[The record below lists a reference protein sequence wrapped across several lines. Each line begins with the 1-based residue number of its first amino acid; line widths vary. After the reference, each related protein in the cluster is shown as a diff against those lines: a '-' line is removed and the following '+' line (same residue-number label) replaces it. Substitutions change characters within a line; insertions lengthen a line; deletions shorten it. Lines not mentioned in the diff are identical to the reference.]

1 MQGVGVNARRAL
13 FWQQSLGCRE
23 VRLCAEA
30 QAVEAST
37 YLPQPIMHPVYVP
50 SPASQPAPGAT
61 ACLAIESTFLYIF
74 FLYCGA
80 VQFSKLGF
88 VKRRPAARSRQGCLA
103 SGRRARKKARKSEAT
118 SAVSVPM
125 RFRVY
130 RHLLAAPVRSAN
142 VSFFM
147 PMPAKAFLLFH
158 TVHTSYKYILYT
170 FIIFKNA
177 APATV

>member
-1 MQGVGVNARRAL
+1 MV
-13 FWQQSLGCRE
+13 E
-23 VRLCAEA
+23 V
-30 QAVEAST
+30 ST

-88 VKRRPAARSRQGCLA
+88 VKRRPAARSRQCSLS
-103 SGRRARKKARKSEAT
+103 SGRCAGRIRGKKGERNHK
-118 SAVSVPM
+118 
-125 RFRVY
+125 
-130 RHLLAAPVRSAN
+130 RSASAN
-142 VSFFM
+142 AISRLPAPPCCAGAKCQFFFM

-158 TVHTSYKYILYT
+158 TVHTSYKYIYYIHLLYLR
-170 FIIFKNA
+170 ILRWQLYDA
-177 APATV
+177 RE